1 MEVLI
6 SSSFQR
12 CLPKH
17 CALPGEDEWRILA
30 HPRGWGEEGGRRFSL
45 FALDPLK
52 PHWLFSWSLF
62 VFLAFSVLPL
72 LFPLNFVPR
81 DCEYND
87 NA

>member
-52 PHWLFSWSLF
+52 PRWLFRWSLS
-62 VFLAFSVLPL
+62 FLLSLYSPYSS
-72 LFPLNFVPR
+72 FPLNFVPR